1 MAERTVERVRAVVEP
16 AVTAADLEL
25 YDVELAGGTL
35 RVLVDRS
42 GGVDLA
48 VLGDV
53 TRAVSEALDADDPL
67 PGRYTLEVSS
77 PGLERKLRT
86 PAHFAAALGR
96 KVRVRTVP
104 GTEGER
110 RLEGELTAADD
121 DGVVLA
127 TPEGERRV
135 AYGDVER
142 AKTVFEWGPT
152 PPPGAGRQRRRKGGR
167 EQVEAGAG
175 GSRRRGRK

>member
-1 MAERTVERVRAVVEP
+1 MAASTVERVRAVVEP
-16 AVTAADLEL
+16 VVAAADLEL
-25 YDVELAGGTL
+25 YDVELAGGVL

-48 VLGDV
+48 LLGEV

-86 PAHFAAALGR
+86 PAHFAAALG
-96 KVRVRTVP
+96 KTVRVRTVA

-110 RLEGELTAADD
+110 RVEGELTAADD

-127 TPEGERRV
+127 TSEGERRI
-135 AYGDVER
+135 AYDEVER

-152 PPPGAGRQRRRKGGR
+152 PPPGGGRRRQQK
-167 EQVEAGAG
+167 VAA
-175 GSRRRGRK
+175 GSRRKDRGS

>member
-1 MAERTVERVRAVVEP
+1 VGESTVERVRAVVEP
-16 AVTAADLEL
+16 VVAAADLEL
-25 YDVELAGGTL
+25 YDVELAGGVL

-48 VLGDV
+48 VLGEV
-53 TRAVSEALDADDPL
+53 TRAVSEALDADDPF

-86 PAHFAAALGR
+86 PAHFAAALGK

-121 DGVVLA
+121 EGVTVA
-127 TPEGERRV
+127 TDEGDRRLTH
-135 AYGDVER
+135 AEIER
-142 AKTVFEWGPT
+142 ARTVFEWGPT
-152 PPPGAGRQRRRKGGR
+152 PPPGRGRRSRQQK
-167 EQVEAGAG
+167 VAA
-175 GSRRRGRK
+175 GSRRRAQA

>member
-1 MAERTVERVRAVVEP
+1 VAMSTVERVRAVVEP
-16 AVTAADLEL
+16 VVAAADLGL

-35 RVLVDRS
+35 RVLVDRE

-48 VLGDV
+48 VLGEV
-53 TRAVSEALDADDPL
+53 TRAVSEALDAEDPL

-86 PAHFAAALGR
+86 PEHFAAAVG
-96 KVRVRTVP
+96 KQVRVRTVP

-110 RLEGELTAADD
+110 RVEGELTAADA
-121 DGVVLA
+121 DGVVLTTA
-127 TPEGERRV
+127 DGERRV
-135 AYGDVER
+135 AYADVER

-152 PPPGAGRQRRRKGGR
+152 PPPGAGRRSRREK
-167 EQVEAGAG
+167 VAS
-175 GSRRRGRK
+175 GSRREKK